1 MFIRIHSIIRRV
13 MSKVKEEG
21 MMLQPPT
28 VLPVGNLTGNAVVNV
43 EGERLGTIATYGI
56 DLERGRIAYAYFQWE
71 ASGDFVTNG
80 LRFPGTPCSSLLTI
94 RSSFSM

>member
-1 MFIRIHSIIRRV
+1 

-28 VLPVGNLTGNAVVNV
+28 VLPVDNLTGNAVVNV

-56 DLERGRIAYAYFQWE
+56 DLERGRVAYAVLSVGGFR
-71 ASGDFVTNG
+71 DFVTNG

>member
-1 MFIRIHSIIRRV
+1 
-13 MSKVKEEG
+13 

-28 VLPVGNLTGNAVVNV
+28 VLPVDNLTGNAVVNV
-43 EGERLGTIATYGI
+43 EGERLGTIATYG
-56 DLERGRIAYAYFQWE
+56 LTWNGAVSPMPYFQWE

-94 RSSFSM
+94 RSSSSM